1 MTLGKHGVTQQTA
14 ENIPL
19 GAGTWHKNLRW
30 NSETQAWEGACV
42 GATQGGGKISIQGEY
57 LQIELDGALVKV
69 KGLTVK
75 QGGAAKMEINM
86 AEFTGDT
93 LQLATNFKKG
103 TSDAQGYDLYIDKP
117 DLEEGDY
124 VENFGFVGRTAKGKM
139 IIVIFEYAL
148 CTESFEF
155 EPKGKENAVLKA
167 TLEAYAENRGDLDT
181 LPVKIY
187 YPSATAAAAT
197 AATTTEGTTTEGTT
211 AE

>member
-1 MTLGKHGVTQQTA
+1 MSLGKHGVTATTA

-19 GAGTWHKNLRW
+19 GAGTWHKNLKW
-30 NSETQAWEGACV
+30 DTTKKEWEGTCV

-57 LQIELDGALVKV
+57 LHIELDGALVKV

-75 QGGAAKMEINM
+75 QGGTAKMEINM
-86 AEFTGDT
+86 AEFNGET
-93 LQLATNFKKG
+93 LKLATNFKKSES
-103 TSDAQGYDLYIDKP
+103 SDAEGYDLYIDKP
-117 DLEEGDY
+117 KLVEGDY
-124 VENFGFVGRTAKGKM
+124 VENFGFVGRTATGKM

-167 TLEAYAENRGDLDT
+167 TLEAYAENKGDLDT

-187 YPSATAAAAT
+187 YPTAA
-197 AATTTEGTTTEGTT
+197 
-211 AE
+211 

>member
-57 LQIELDGALVKV
+57 LHIELDGALVKV

-75 QGGAAKMEINM
+75 QGGTAKMEINM

-103 TSDAQGYDLYIDKP
+103 ESDAQGYDLYIDKP
-117 DLEEGDY
+117 ELEEGDY

-167 TLEAYAENRGDLDT
+167 TLEAYAENQGDLDT

-187 YPSATAAAAT
+187 YPTAA
-197 AATTTEGTTTEGTT
+197 
-211 AE
+211 